1 MIKVFNIKSI
11 ILNYK
16 IIIIT
21 FYFLVSCSSSRDYSE
36 YNSVKGKFI
45 ESGVASWYGPNFDGM
60 KTANGE
66 TFDMQDM
73 TAAHRTLPFGSL
85 IKVVD
90 SDTKKYIIVRI
101 NDRGPYAKQRI
112 IDLSKRAAEKLG
124 IIRKGTANVNLY
136 LLNQKVLPSNLK
148 TPHYTV
154 QIGSFFKKDDA
165 INLSK
170 NFNNSFIIQATISK
184 KIYYRVY
191 VGRFDTKQEANLI
204 KRKLSDKGYKGFVKQ
219 FEN

>member
-1 MIKVFNIKSI
+1 
-11 ILNYK
+11 
-16 IIIIT
+16 
-21 FYFLVSCSSSRDYSE
+21 
-36 YNSVKGKFI
+36 
-45 ESGVASWYGPNFDGM
+45 M